1 MIEDRFASAKLA
13 VIDMGTGQGKNR
25 KHIVKIAKKAALFS
39 SRNCS
44 KCTRV
49 RREKSMRWVS

>member
-25 KHIVKIAKKAALFS
+25 KHIVKLAKKQHCFAVAIVLNVLES
-39 SRNCS
+39 E
-44 KCTRV
+44 
-49 RREKSMRWVS
+49 EKKV